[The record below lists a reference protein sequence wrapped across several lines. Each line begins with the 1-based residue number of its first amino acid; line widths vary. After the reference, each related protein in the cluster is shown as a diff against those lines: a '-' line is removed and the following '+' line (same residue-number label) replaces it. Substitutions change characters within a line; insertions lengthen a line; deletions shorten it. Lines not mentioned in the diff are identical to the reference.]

1 MDKLSL
7 ESRIKAEVVSF
18 SGDLSVYANDF
29 KGNIIEINA
38 DEKFETAS
46 CIKTFILADLFR
58 QAYEGKKDLNEKLKY
73 TSDNFVVGSGILRSL
88 DYGVELT
95 VKDYAVL
102 MIIVSDNIATN
113 IIIDYLGIDN
123 INNTIQDLGFKNT
136 VLHNKI
142 DFKRY
147 DRLGTTTPR
156 EYGLVFEKICKEEL
170 WSPEISRQMLSI
182 FKEQRYN
189 NMLTRAFPQY
199 YLDSEDTGDE
209 ELIYIASKSGSMDA
223 CRNDGGI
230 VSTPYG
236 KYVVAIFTKNFKDPL
251 YYVDHESTLFG
262 AKVSRLLFDQYI
274 GLGGR
279 FRL

>member
-7 ESRIKAEVVSF
+7 KTRIKAEVVSF

-29 KGNIIEINA
+29 KGNIIDINA
-38 DEKFETAS
+38 DERFEAAS
-46 CIKTFILADLFR
+46 CIKTFILADLYR
-58 QAYEGKKDLNEKLKY
+58 QVYEGKKDLNEKLRY
-73 TSDNFVVGSGILRSL
+73 TPDNFVVGSGILRSL
-88 DYGVELT
+88 NYGIELT

-123 INNTIQDLGFKNT
+123 INNTLLDLGLKNT

-142 DFKRY
+142 DFKKY
-147 DRLGTTTPR
+147 SKLGTTTPR
-156 EYGLVFEKICKEEL
+156 EYGFIFEKICREEL
-170 WSPEISRQMLSI
+170 WSPEISREMLSI
-182 FKEQRYN
+182 FKEQKYN
-189 NMLTRAFPQY
+189 SMLTRALPQY
-199 YLDSEDTGDE
+199 YLDSENTGDE
-209 ELIYIASKSGSMDA
+209 ELIYVASKSGSMDE

-236 KYVVAIFTKNFKDPL
+236 KYVMALFTKNFKDPL
-251 YYVDHESTLFG
+251 YYIDHESTLFG

-274 GLGGR
+274 ALGGR
-279 FRL
+279 FY

>member
-7 ESRIKAEVVSF
+7 KTRIKAEVVSF

-29 KGNIIEINA
+29 KGNIIDINA
-38 DEKFETAS
+38 DERFEAAS
-46 CIKTFILADLFR
+46 CIKTFILADLYR
-58 QAYEGKKDLNEKLKY
+58 QVYEGKKDLNEKLRY
-73 TSDNFVVGSGILRSL
+73 TPDNFVVGSGILRSL
-88 DYGVELT
+88 NYGIELT

-123 INNTIQDLGFKNT
+123 INNTLLDLGLKNT

-142 DFKRY
+142 DFKKY
-147 DRLGTTTPR
+147 SKLGTTTPR
-156 EYGLVFEKICKEEL
+156 EYGFIFEKICREEL
-170 WSPEISRQMLSI
+170 WSPEISREMLSI
-182 FKEQRYN
+182 FKEQKYN
-189 NMLTRAFPQY
+189 SMLTRALPQY
-199 YLDSEDTGDE
+199 YLDSENTGDE
-209 ELIYIASKSGSMDA
+209 ELIYVASKSGSMDE

-236 KYVVAIFTKNFKDPL
+236 KYVMALFTKNFKDPL
-251 YYVDHESTLFG
+251 YYIDHESTLFG

-274 GLGGR
+274 SLGGR
-279 FRL
+279 FY